1 MERDVG
7 PSYLRVTAWSL
18 VVLVGVM
25 LVAALFGGFEPNAI
39 AAR

>member
-18 VVLVGVM
+18 AILVGVM